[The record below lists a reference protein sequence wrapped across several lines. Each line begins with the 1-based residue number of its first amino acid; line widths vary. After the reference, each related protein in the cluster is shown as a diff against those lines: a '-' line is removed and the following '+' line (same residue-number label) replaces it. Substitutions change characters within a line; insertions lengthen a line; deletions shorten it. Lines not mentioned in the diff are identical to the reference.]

1 MRSKTRYLRRVG
13 FVALVLALLAAAYA
27 LAPGSG
33 DVQAAPTGA
42 PVPST
47 ATPAVNT
54 AFTVTASWMDDQ
66 GAGSAVLM
74 ATEIGGIGSMGSCSV
89 TTNSDGQT
97 ATVAA
102 GNPTDTCTVTT
113 DLDTVVEATSMSITY
128 TCSSAG
134 QISFTL
140 TEGGSVSAPAVVTCG
155 GGTIGGQIT
164 VTFSQQASCGPV
176 QVSAY
181 VTTTGGAVAPDGT
194 SVTFSSSQGVLS
206 PTQAVTTSG
215 TATSWFTPTA
225 GFNSATVTASA
236 LGATGQAVLQAVCYN
251 YNPYQYNTGYYNPGY
266 YNPGQ
271 YLPQQTAPQP
281 QVQTATQTQPQQ
293 VYSPPA
299 ASPPPPIYSSILP
312 PNTGDAGLKT
322 AD

>member
-1 MRSKTRYLRRVG
+1 MRSKTSYLKRAG
-13 FVALVLALLAAAYA
+13 LAALVLAFLAAAYA
-27 LAPGSG
+27 MAPGSG

-47 ATPAVNT
+47 TTPAVNT

-89 TTNSDGQT
+89 TTNIDGQT
-97 ATVAA
+97 ATVVA

-128 TCSSAG
+128 TCTSAG

-155 GGTIGGQIT
+155 GGTTGGQIT
-164 VTFSQQASCGPV
+164 VTFSTQATCGPV

-181 VTTTGGAVAPDGT
+181 VTTTGGTPAPDGT
-194 SVTFSSSQGVLS
+194 PVTFSSSQGVLS
-206 PTQAVTTSG
+206 PTQAFTTSG
-215 TATSWFTPTA
+215 TASSWFTPTA
-225 GFNSATVTASA
+225 GFSSATVTASA
-236 LGATGQAVLQAVCYN
+236 LGVTGQAVLQAVCYSYN
-251 YNPYQYNTGYYNPGY
+251 YNYNNPYAYNPGY
-266 YNPGQ
+266 YNPGL
-271 YLPQQTAPQP
+271 YLQQPQVPVPQP
-281 QVQTATQTQPQQ
+281 QVQTVSQAQPQQ
-293 VYSPPA
+293 VYAPPVSPPQ
-299 ASPPPPIYSSILP
+299 IYSAIQP

-322 AD
+322 D